1 MEEKIIEEQ
10 TYYGQQIA
18 SLKLHIKM
26 LEQQQQQ
33 QQQRTSHMTEE
44 LVPVQELYTLEDD

>member
-33 QQQRTSHMTEE
+33 RTSHMTEE